1 MCIKKGAIMKIF
13 EAKQMPLHEKFHN
26 FCVEVSTYA
35 AVGGGA
41 IL

>member
-1 MCIKKGAIMKIF
+1 MYIKKGAIMTTN

-26 FCVEVSTYA
+26 FCVEVSTSV

-41 IL
+41 L

>member
-1 MCIKKGAIMKIF
+1 MKRLN
-13 EAKQMPLHEKFHN
+13 AKQAHKFNKCHKA
-26 FCVEVSTYA
+26 CVDVSTCV

>member
-1 MCIKKGAIMKIF
+1 MNRLN
-13 EAKQMPLHEKFHN
+13 AKQAHKSNKFHKT
-26 FCVEVSTYA
+26 CVEVSTCA

>member
-1 MCIKKGAIMKIF
+1 MTTD
-13 EAKQMPLHEKFHN
+13 ETKQMPLHQKFHN
-26 FCVEVSTYA
+26 FCVEVSTCV